1 MVKDNQTTV
10 VYGDD
15 IAEWIDSYT
24 DEREC
29 SKGAAI
35 RYAIRQQMK
44 TQAEQ

>member
-1 MVKDNQTTV
+1 MVKNNHTTI

-15 IAEWIDSYT
+15 IAAWIDEYT

-35 RYAIRQQMK
+35 RYAIRQQIQK
-44 TQAEQ
+44 EVNR